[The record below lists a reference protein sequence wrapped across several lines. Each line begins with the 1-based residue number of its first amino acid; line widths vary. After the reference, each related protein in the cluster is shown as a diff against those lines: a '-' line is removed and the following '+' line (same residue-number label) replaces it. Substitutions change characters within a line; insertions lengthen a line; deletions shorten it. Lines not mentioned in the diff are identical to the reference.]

1 MVLRSANSAV
11 VFFIVFVV
19 FGPGIVQA
27 DEPKLTQFP
36 TLEANTEGRLPVGF
50 TMSVIDI
57 SCKEVINSIPIRLE
71 VLGLMFVWT
80 NQDAGILT
88 VGPITQKLEPGD
100 LYTTLRKT
108 YLLKIVCYDELST
121 DITGEIL
128 LEGLKPN
135 GQWIGITDSKTIE
148 QHSLEFFQKL
158 DL

>member
-11 VFFIVFVV
+11 VFLIVFVV
-19 FGPGIVQA
+19 FGTGIVQA

-36 TLEANTEGRLPVGF
+36 TLEANTKGRLPVEF

-88 VGPITQKLEPGD
+88 VGPITQTLEPGD

-128 LEGLKPN
+128 LEGLKPD